1 MRNPKNEIIA
11 GIVRER
17 KLQGLTQNE
26 LARRLGTQQSN
37 ISRLES
43 RHYNPSV
50 DFLNKVAKSLGKE
63 LHIELR
69 EARDH
74 R

>member
-11 GIVRER
+11 GIIRER
-17 KLQGLTQNE
+17 KLQGITQLE

-37 ISRLES
+37 ISRFES
-43 RHYNPSV
+43 RNYNPSV
-50 DFLNKVAKSLGKE
+50 DFLDRVARCLGKE

-69 EARDH
+69 EAGER